1 MLVAAYSAGPL
12 AGKGALGYLV
22 QKAGYM
28 TLLEYRGL
36 CSNNMCVSALQTE
49 HSVHRPAY
57 EPGLQWQG
65 PRGATKGR
73 WL

>member
-12 AGKGALGYLV
+12 AGKRALGYLV

-36 CSNNMCVSALQTE
+36 CSSKMWECPVCVCTVDRTQRAQALGQ
-49 HSVHRPAY
+49 AC
-57 EPGLQWQG
+57 L
-65 PRGATKGR
+65 
-73 WL
+73 